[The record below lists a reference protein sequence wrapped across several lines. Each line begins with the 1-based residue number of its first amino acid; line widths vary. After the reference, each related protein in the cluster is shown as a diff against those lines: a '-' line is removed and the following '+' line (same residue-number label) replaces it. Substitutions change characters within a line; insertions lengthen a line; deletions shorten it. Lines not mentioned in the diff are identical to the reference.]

1 MEALDLDAVE
11 LGRTE
16 GAPNPRGLRS
26 LAQIPC
32 SLVLIRE
39 ALDQSECSRCL
50 VRMSTNAMST
60 DPSGPNSSSPR
71 ARELYTS
78 LAAIPATSLLSVAPL
93 EQQLNRLI
101 TQNKSRVVI
110 ILDGLLRMM
119 KYMRNFLPALAAI
132 CSLMPSAALATGVVA
147 RRRHGSSHHEEARH
161 RSDGGSPAT
170 FAVHNEFRS

>member
-16 GAPNPRGLRS
+16 GAPNPRGLQS
-26 LAQIPC
+26 LVQIPC

-39 ALDQSECSRCL
+39 ALDQSGCSRCL

-78 LAAIPATSLLSVAPL
+78 LAAIPATSLLKCGPL
-93 EQQLNRLI
+93 EHQLNRLI
-101 TQNKSRVVI
+101 TKKNSQFYI
-110 ILDGLLRMM
+110 ILNGLLRMS
-119 KYMRNFLPALAAI
+119 K
-132 CSLMPSAALATGVVA
+132 S
-147 RRRHGSSHHEEARH
+147 
-161 RSDGGSPAT
+161 
-170 FAVHNEFRS
+170 